1 MLRYIIKRLIHLIP
15 VLIVISMV
23 LFAFNEAMP
32 GNPVDLLM
40 PKNLTSESQK
50 AELRAVLEE
59 RYNLNGSLPERY
71 IGWIGR
77 VLKGELG
84 ESTKYQRPVK
94 DVLGTPLRNTFI
106 LNLPITI
113 ISLFLSIVVGIKSAV
128 RQGSFYDKFWQ
139 VFSLAGISL
148 PTFFSGMILIFV
160 FALNLGWLPPGN
172 MPVNNTVG
180 EWAKHLVLPSIT
192 LLIGSLATTSRYVR
206 NSMIDALSQDYVR
219 TARAKGLN
227 ERKVIYSHAFRNAL
241 IPVVTVVAWNIV
253 GMFSGA
259 AVTETLF
266 AYQGIG
272 KYFIDSIISQDYN
285 VIMALN
291 MMYAILNVLGNL
303 LMDIGYSL
311 ADPRVRL
318 E

>member
-160 FALNLGWLPPGN
+160 FALNLKWLPPGN

>member
-1 MLRYIIKRLIHLIP
+1 MLRYIIKRLLHLIP

-40 PKNLTSESQK
+40 PNNITSETQK
-50 AELRAVLEE
+50 AELRAALEA

-71 IGWIGR
+71 IGWLGR
-77 VLKGELG
+77 ILKGELG

-94 DVLGTPLRNTFI
+94 DVLGTPLKNTFI
-106 LNLPITI
+106 LNIGITI
-113 ISLFLSIVVGIKSAV
+113 ISLALSIRIGIKSAV
-128 RQGSFYDKFWQ
+128 RQGGFYDKFWQ
-139 VFSLAGISL
+139 VFSIAGISL
-148 PTFFSGMILIFV
+148 PTFFSGMLLIFI

-172 MPVNNTVG
+172 MPVNNTFG
-180 EWAKHLVLPSIT
+180 EWIKHLILPSIT

-219 TARAKGLN
+219 TARAKGLS

-259 AVTETLF
+259 AVTESLF

>member
-40 PKNLTSESQK
+40 PNNITSETQK
-50 AELRAVLEE
+50 AELRAALEA

-71 IGWIGR
+71 IGWLGR
-77 VLKGELG
+77 IMKGELG

-113 ISLFLSIVVGIKSAV
+113 ISLLLSIIIGIKSAV

-148 PTFFSGMILIFV
+148 PTFFSGMLLIFI

-172 MPVNNTVG
+172 MPVNNDIGT
-180 EWAKHLVLPSIT
+180 WAKHLVLPSVT

-259 AVTETLF
+259 AVTESLF